1 MSIGQGI
8 ILIFLFSLVA
18 YMILNVF
25 DENYTK
31 KCKRY
36 TMKKVYRERRI
47 SEKIE
52 ELEFK
57 LKLRRGF

>member
-18 YMILNVF
+18 YMFLNALE
-25 DENYTK
+25 ENYTK

-36 TMKKVYRERRI
+36 AMKKVYKERRI

-57 LKLRRGF
+57 LNLRRGF